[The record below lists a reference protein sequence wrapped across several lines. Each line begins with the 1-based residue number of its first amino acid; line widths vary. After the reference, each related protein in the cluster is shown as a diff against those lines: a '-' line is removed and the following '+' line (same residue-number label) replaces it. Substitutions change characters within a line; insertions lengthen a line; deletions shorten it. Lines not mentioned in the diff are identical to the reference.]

1 MESDPILGDKRFAK
15 LATDPKFR
23 SVGKKHKKVKIDK
36 RFQSLFT
43 NEKFSSKCAV
53 DKRGRPKNLSAR
65 ENFEKFY
72 RLEDSESDS
81 ENSEKSEAE
90 EEEEEEV
97 FGDSKFSRI
106 RIWIW
111 DRWQP
116 SL

>member
-53 DKRGRPKNLSAR
+53 DKRGRPKNLSAK
-65 ENFEKFY
+65 ESFEKFY

-81 ENSEKSEAE
+81 ASENSEKSEAE
-90 EEEEEEV
+90 E
-97 FGDSKFSRI
+97 D
-106 RIWIW
+106 
-111 DRWQP
+111 
-116 SL
+116 